1 MSSRTVI
8 DQPARPRSG
17 KKSVSIVRRCAS
29 AACGPCATSDA
40 TLPRVVND
48 IRLALRRLGATPLF
62 TVFAILSLAI
72 GVAITTAVYSIVD
85 SVLLRGLGV
94 REPGRV
100 AIVATPYSG
109 RLLAGTVSA
118 PDFHDLR
125 AAQTSFSH
133 MAASATLI
141 RRVALPS
148 ATQML
153 MGEAVSGSYFAT
165 LGVSAARGRAIQ
177 PADDDGAARVVMLG
191 DALWRRTFA
200 SDPRVVGT
208 VVTISSQRYEVI
220 GVAPPTFTGP
230 RGWLASTQFWIP
242 LGTQSDGGRESRRLT
257 IFGRLASTVTIAA
270 ASSEVRTIAA
280 RLDQS
285 FPPRYPGK
293 SPTATDRPW
302 RAKTMAEIA
311 DEDTAVRRF
320 GMTLVALVGLVLVV
334 ACTNLGNLVLARGT
348 TRLREIAVR
357 RALGASR
364 WRLVREQCLESVIL
378 AAGGAIA
385 SYVVFELLRAA
396 IDTEISLAMPFGG
409 RTTLSFHP
417 VLNVTALGV
426 AVSSLLVALVVFGL
440 EPAIQLTR
448 TIDVRGALAAGSTP
462 GPPRR
467 RRQRALLRWQV
478 AIAAGF
484 FIIATMFV
492 KYSIAEARHDSGV
505 DLDRIGVAVLNL
517 DGPEWSEARARR
529 TLDRLLGELRGH
541 PSIESASLTGGLP
554 FGVSSA
560 LRLSMAP
567 AEQAGAADTPPR
579 MVTAVA
585 ATPSIFRTLGVEIL
599 RGRGFDDRDGPGAP
613 RVLIVSEFTARQIFG
628 TADAVGRQVA
638 LAGQPA
644 ARATATIVGIAA
656 NTDVGSLFAD
666 PRPLAYAPF
675 EQYLSAARHGRH
687 ARIRIGADRRG
698 RDARGD
704 PARGS
709 GRRDRQDRD
718 GTHGARRTVPG
729 HARVRPHGDRP
740 RRDHA
745 PSRDGGSL
753 RHPVERHR
761 QSHARDRRADVVR
774 RHLQPDQAHGAAG
787 RVSSRARRAPV
798 RFVDRPRR
806 PGDRARVPRAR
817 RRHRRS
823 LDPGRDANSVSR
835 RRVFRLL
842 PARPPRRGGR
852 SQCGAPVR
860 VRRLVDFCPR
870 PAKTYS
876 EPVGADGD
884 QASEEKVH
892 AEAGRAAR
900 KGSRVGSPQAVPHH
914 RGPAHREVPHAD
926 WQPPRRRGADGTE
939 AIGLRGTRS
948 RR

>member
-1 MSSRTVI
+1 M
-8 DQPARPRSG
+8 
-17 KKSVSIVRRCAS
+17 
-29 AACGPCATSDA
+29 
-40 TLPRVVND
+40 VND

-141 RRVALPS
+141 QRVALPS

-334 ACTNLGNLVLARGT
+334 ACTYLGNLVLARGT

-613 RVLIVSEFTARQIFG
+613 RVLIVSEFTARQMFG

-656 NTDVGSLFAD
+656 NTDVGSLLAD

-675 EQYLSAARHGRH
+675 EQYYQPLVTVVTRASGSVPTAV
-687 ARIRIGADRRG
+687 GAMRE
-698 RDARGD
+698 AI
-704 PARGS
+704 
-709 GRRDRQDRD
+709 
-718 GTHGARRTVPG
+718 
-729 HARVRPHGDRP
+729 
-740 RRDHA
+740 
-745 PSRDGGSL
+745 
-753 RHPVERHR
+753 
-761 QSHARDRRADVVR
+761 RRADPDVAIDRIGTGRTVLAGPFQVMRGFGLTAIGLGAITLLLAMAGLYGIQSNVIASRTREIGVRMSFGATSSQIKRMVLLDGYRPVLDGLLFGLSIGLVGRAIARAYLELDVAIVDPWILVVTPIP
-774 RHLQPDQAHGAAG
+774 LVGAAFFACYLP
-787 RVSSRARRAPV
+787 ARRAAA
-798 RFVDRPRR
+798 VDPNV
-806 PGDRARVPRAR
+806 A
-817 RRHRRS
+817 
-823 LDPGRDANSVSR
+823 
-835 RRVFRLL
+835 
-842 PARPPRRGGR
+842 
-852 SQCGAPVR
+852 
-860 VRRLVDFCPR
+860 
-870 PAKTYS
+870 
-876 EPVGADGD
+876 
-884 QASEEKVH
+884 
-892 AEAGRAAR
+892 
-900 KGSRVGSPQAVPHH
+900 
-914 RGPAHREVPHAD
+914 
-926 WQPPRRRGADGTE
+926 
-939 AIGLRGTRS
+939 LRCE
-948 RR
+948 

>member
-1 MSSRTVI
+1 MSMERSKRKAS
-8 DQPARPRSG
+8 PPHLCPRAGPSEG
-17 KKSVSIVRRCAS
+17 IHLW
-29 AACGPCATSDA
+29 PCATSDA

-100 AIVATPYSG
+100 AIVATPDSG

-153 MGEAVSGSYFAT
+153 LGEAVSGSYFAT

-208 VVTISSQRYEVI
+208 VVTISSERYEVI

-311 DEDTAVRRF
+311 DEDTTVRRF

-348 TRLREIAVR
+348 TQLREIAVR

-541 PSIESASLTGGLP
+541 PSIESASFTGGLP

-675 EQYLSAARHGRH
+675 EQYYQPLVTVVTRAS
-687 ARIRIGADRRG
+687 
-698 RDARGD
+698 
-704 PARGS
+704 GS
-709 GRRDRQDRD
+709 
-718 GTHGARRTVPG
+718 VPT
-729 HARVRPHGDRP
+729 AVVAMRE
-740 RRDHA
+740 A
-745 PSRDGGSL
+745 I
-753 RHPVERHR
+753 
-761 QSHARDRRADVVR
+761 RRAD
-774 RHLQPDQAHGAAG
+774 PDVAIDRIGTGRTVLAG
-787 RVSSRARRAPV
+787 PFQVM
-798 RFVDRPRR
+798 
-806 PGDRARVPRAR
+806 
-817 RRHRRS
+817 
-823 LDPGRDANSVSR
+823 
-835 RRVFRLL
+835 
-842 PARPPRRGGR
+842 RGFG
-852 SQCGAPVR
+852 
-860 VRRLVDFCPR
+860 L
-870 PAKTYS
+870 T
-876 EPVGADGD
+876 
-884 QASEEKVH
+884 
-892 AEAGRAAR
+892 
-900 KGSRVGSPQAVPHH
+900 
-914 RGPAHREVPHAD
+914 
-926 WQPPRRRGADGTE
+926 
-939 AIGLRGTRS
+939 AIGLGAITLLLAMAGLYGIQSHVIANRTR
-948 RR
+948 

>member
-1 MSSRTVI
+1 ML
-8 DQPARPRSG
+8 RS
-17 KKSVSIVRRCAS
+17 
-29 AACGPCATSDA
+29 
-40 TLPRVVND
+40 PRVVND

-85 SVLLRGLGV
+85 TVLLRGLGV

-177 PADDDGAARVVMLG
+177 PADDDGAARVVMLS

-242 LGTQSDGGRESRRLT
+242 LGSQSDGGRESRRLT

-378 AAGGAIA
+378 AAGGAVA

-560 LRLSMAP
+560 LRVLDG
-567 AEQAGAADTPPR
+567 AG
-579 MVTAVA
+579 
-585 ATPSIFRTLGVEIL
+585 
-599 RGRGFDDRDGPGAP
+599 
-613 RVLIVSEFTARQIFG
+613 G
-628 TADAVGRQVA
+628 TG
-638 LAGQPA
+638 
-644 ARATATIVGIAA
+644 
-656 NTDVGSLFAD
+656 
-666 PRPLAYAPF
+666 
-675 EQYLSAARHGRH
+675 
-687 ARIRIGADRRG
+687 RRG
-698 RDARGD
+698 GHAAAHGHR
-704 PARGS
+704 
-709 GRRDRQDRD
+709 GRRDAVDLPDARSRD
-718 GTHGARRTVPG
+718 
-729 HARVRPHGDRP
+729 
-740 RRDHA
+740 
-745 PSRDGGSL
+745 PSRTRL
-753 RHPVERHR
+753 
-761 QSHARDRRADVVR
+761 
-774 RHLQPDQAHGAAG
+774 
-787 RVSSRARRAPV
+787 
-798 RFVDRPRR
+798 
-806 PGDRARVPRAR
+806 
-817 RRHRRS
+817 RRS
-823 LDPGRDANSVSR
+823 R
-835 RRVFRLL
+835 R
-842 PARPPRRGGR
+842 
-852 SQCGAPVR
+852 
-860 VRRLVDFCPR
+860 
-870 PAKTYS
+870 
-876 EPVGADGD
+876 
-884 QASEEKVH
+884 
-892 AEAGRAAR
+892 AGRAAR
-900 KGSRVGSPQAVPHH
+900 PHRQRVHFAADFWNRRRRRTAGRARRPAGRARDGHH
-914 RGPAHREVPHAD
+914 RRHRGEHGRGQPLRGSAAARLRAVRAGTYQPLVTVVTRASGSVPTAVGAMREAIRRADPDVAIDRIGTGRTVLAGPFQVM
-926 WQPPRRRGADGTE
+926 RGFGLT
-939 AIGLRGTRS
+939 AIGLGAITLLLAMAGLYGIQSHVIANRTREIGVRMS
-948 RR
+948 FGATSSQIKRMVLVDGYRPVLDGLLFGLSIGLVGRAIARAYLELDVAIVDPWMLVVTPIPLVGAAFFACYLPARRAAAVDPNVALRCE